1 MLSSPSLTEEGV
13 EGVVASSDGFVR
25 WHLSIRL
32 DPMLQTVELP
42 ARIANLDTSL
52 THMDGDT
59 LTLEKEKRAQFNWIT
74 LYIIK
79 VNVNDVTKALASA
92 FMRGEPMERGHTL
105 SGLHYI

>member
-1 MLSSPSLTEEGV
+1 MLASSSLTEEGV
-13 EGVVASSDGFVR
+13 EGVVSSSDGLVTG
-25 WHLSIRL
+25 HLTIWL
-32 DPMLQTVELP
+32 DPVLQTIELP
-42 ARIANLDTSL
+42 AGIANLDTSL

-59 LTLEKEKRAQFNWIT
+59 LTLEKEKRAQLNWIT